1 MLQTIAIY
9 VFRKL
14 IPNGNHLANLVN
26 MNSHHLVQPIPNH
39 DKSRTATI
47 IIPTKDNY
55 VLLRDCINSIVRNT
69 RNVSY
74 EILIVDNGS
83 EDPQTL
89 ELLSELADSGIE
101 IYKYPG
107 VFNFSEMCNRAA
119 SKSEA
124 EFLCFLNDD
133 TEVVSDSWLE
143 SMIAHASKPNVG
155 VVGAVLT
162 YPNGTIQH
170 MGIAL
175 GHNGIANH
183 PNRGSIP
190 GDVLPGCCFKVTAV
204 TFACALVSRKIF
216 NELNGLDTNLPV
228 AFNDVDFCLR
238 SQQRNYW
245 NIICLHAKLT
255 HKESQ
260 SRAKTLSFRGF
271 RRGIIDVFAL
281 LRKYEDLP
289 TDAFF
294 SRRVLA
300 SKSRKKRH
308 SIRSKRHN
316 EPKSKS

>member
-1 MLQTIAIY
+1 LILQNIVIY
-9 VFRKL
+9 AFRKL
-14 IPNGNHLANLVN
+14 MPNGNHLANLVN
-26 MNSHHLVQPIPNH
+26 MNSHHLVKPNHYH
-39 DKSRTATI
+39 DKSQTATI

-55 VLLRDCINSIVRNT
+55 ALLRDCINSIVRNT
-69 RNVSY
+69 RNVNY

-89 ELLSELADSGIE
+89 ALLSELASSGIE
-101 IYKYPG
+101 ISKHPG
-107 VFNFSEMCNRAA
+107 AFNFSEMCNRAA
-119 SKSEA
+119 STSEA
-124 EFLCFLNDD
+124 DFLCFLNDD

-143 SMIAHASKPNVG
+143 SMIAHASEPTVG

-175 GHNGIANH
+175 GHNGIAHH
-183 PNRGSIP
+183 PNRGAIP
-190 GDVLPGCCFKVTAV
+190 RDVLPDCCFKVTAV
-204 TFACALVSRKIF
+204 TFACALVSRKVF

-238 SQQRNYW
+238 SQQRKYS

-260 SRAKTLSFRGF
+260 SRAKTLSFQGF
-271 RRGIIDVFAL
+271 RRGIIDVLAL
-281 LRKYEDLP
+281 LSKYEHLP
-289 TDAFF
+289 TDTFF

-308 SIRSKRHN
+308 PKRSK
-316 EPKSKS
+316 